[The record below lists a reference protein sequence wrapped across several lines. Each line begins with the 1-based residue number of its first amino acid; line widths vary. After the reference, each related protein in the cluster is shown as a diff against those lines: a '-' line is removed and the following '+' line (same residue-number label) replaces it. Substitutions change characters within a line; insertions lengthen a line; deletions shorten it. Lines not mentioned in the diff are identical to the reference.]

1 MAGTGVV
8 LMSCNFC
15 NMMGA
20 AGIDDRPRGDG
31 KAAGA
36 MVLTRYGAGESN
48 IHIELD
54 ASAMVS
60 VSSMSVCGVEHFE
73 HVKIP
78 TYVDGYAR
86 GVKYCPF
93 CGEEL

>member
-1 MAGTGVV
+1 MAGTEVV
-8 LMSCNFC
+8 LMSCSFC

-20 AGIDDRPRGDG
+20 AGIDDRPRVEG
-31 KAAGA
+31 KAVGA
-36 MVLTRYGAGESN
+36 MVLTRYGAGESD

-78 TYVDGYAR
+78 VYVDGYAH

-93 CGEEL
+93 CGEGL

>member
-1 MAGTGVV
+1 MAGMGVV
-8 LMSCNFC
+8 FDELSFLQHD
-15 NMMGA
+15 GRSGHRRSA
-20 AGIDDRPRGDG
+20 PRRGEG
-31 KAAGA
+31 CGG
-36 MVLTRYGAGESN
+36 MVLMRYGAGESD

-54 ASAMVS
+54 ASAMVT

-78 TYVDGYAR
+78 TYVDGYAH

>member
-1 MAGTGVV
+1 MSERLAVDSLMTADGEVV
-8 LMSCNFC
+8 QL
-15 NMMGA
+15 
-20 AGIDDRPRGDG
+20 P
-31 KAAGA
+31 
-36 MVLTRYGAGESN
+36 T
-48 IHIELD
+48 
-54 ASAMVS
+54 MVS